1 MDTPL
6 QLDLIVRNDAADEVR
21 LSFCSQDIESQ
32 ERECRQAL
40 LDLGRSLSS
49 IDKERDS
56 LGRDKTHLKSIID
69 GKSDD
74 LKAMQKAII
83 VLQEEQS
90 DLNKRV
96 DESEAKLHKCGN
108 AARDARRHRFEE
120 EKMFRELQLATCK
133 KKLEMANETLPDSDN
148 QSQSALMKSVIQDG
162 VQMVQMQKLV
172 NKI

>member
-1 MDTPL
+1 MIDISL
-6 QLDLIVRNDAADEVR
+6 QLDLIVRNKAACEVR
-21 LSFCSQDIESQ
+21 LSVCSQDIGSQ
-32 ERECRQAL
+32 ERECRQGL

-49 IDKERDS
+49 
-56 LGRDKTHLKSIID
+56 ID